1 MALLKNISLVLL
13 VLARAGTMLYAQAI
27 EPGQLNPDSVNKL
40 AEIYRKAGGEYYSK
54 GEAEAAITNFMK
66 AYELYQLSL
75 NSKDMAICLH
85 SIAFAYDELLHNDQ
99 QALQYVEKSIVVH
112 QNNNDTLEM
121 ANMYK
126 YMGMLKARLG
136 KYAPAKEDI
145 RAAVNYFSLKNYEP
159 GIAVSMY
166 DMALVYINE
175 KKADSALFYLEKAKM
190 YWVERK
196 NPGRIFG
203 INNTFIE
210 LAHSINDTGKGST
223 LINENR
229 QILTSGNIY
238 FRDKLKF
245 YYLAAKFYGTNSM
258 PGQPDYTG
266 LYNRLADSLTRQG
279 IQVEQ

>member
-66 AYELYQLSL
+66 AYELYQRGL

-112 QNNNDTLEM
+112 RNDNDTLEM

-126 YMGMLKARLG
+126 YMGMLKARMG
-136 KYAPAKEDI
+136 NYATAKEDI
-145 RAAVNYFSLKNYEP
+145 RAAVSYFSLKNYEP

-210 LAHSINDTGKGST
+210 LTHSINDTGKGST

-245 YYLAAKFYGTNSM
+245 YYLAAKYYGNNSM
-258 PGQPDYTG
+258 PGQPDYKG

-279 IQVEQ
+279 IKVE